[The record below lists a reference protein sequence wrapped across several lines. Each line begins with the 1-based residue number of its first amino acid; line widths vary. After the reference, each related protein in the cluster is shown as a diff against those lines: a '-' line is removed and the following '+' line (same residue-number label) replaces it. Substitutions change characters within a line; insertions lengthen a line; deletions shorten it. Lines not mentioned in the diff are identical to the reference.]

1 MTAGPLNLVMLV
13 AVLLV
18 VFAAIAHSEYY
29 YLSPQL

>member
-1 MTAGPLNLVMLV
+1 MNAGPLNLVMLL

-18 VFAAIAHSEYY
+18 VFAAIANSELY

>member
-1 MTAGPLNLVMLV
+1 MSAGRVNLVMLL

-18 VFAAIAHSEYY
+18 VFGAIAHSELY